1 MNQLIQKKISNQVT
15 EMVHELET
23 DNMTKLPE
31 MWFNDVADN
40 HLRNSAI
47 VTQ

>member
-1 MNQLIQKKISNQVT
+1 
-15 EMVHELET
+15 MVHELET
-23 DNMTKLPE
+23 DNMLTKLPE
-31 MWFNDVADN
+31 MWFNDVTDN